1 MSSDPST
8 SMFLGSSDDLALVQ
22 RILDRRQEALAE
34 LYDRYAPLLLAVTR
48 RILTSPAEAEEALQ
62 ETFFRVW
69 NQADRFDSA
78 RSSVS
83 AWLVLAARDRA
94 LERLRQ
100 RRLHGRPA
108 AGSMSDRGVET
119 LPGVHIESAA
129 VKDRRARV
137 QAALAGFPAEHK
149 EVLGLILFD
158 GLTLA
163 GAAEQLRTPLAT
175 LKTRAL
181 RAMKQLRRDLRA
193 EIRELM

>member
-1 MSSDPST
+1 MPGEALDPELSDA
-8 SMFLGSSDDLALVQ
+8 LLVQ
-22 RILDRRQEALAE
+22 ATARGDRGAFSSLVSRHQARLWRCLRALTGSE
-34 LYDRYAPLLLAVTR
+34 QL
-48 RILTSPAEAEEALQ
+48 AEEALQ

-108 AGSMSDRGVET
+108 ASSMSDRGVET

>member
-1 MSSDPST
+1 MASDPST
-8 SMFLGSSDDLALVQ
+8 SMSLGSSDDLALVQ

-48 RILTSPAEAEEALQ
+48 RILTAPAEAEEALQ

-100 RRLHGRPA
+100 RQRHGRA
-108 AGSMSDRGVET
+108 VNGSMTDRGADT
-119 LPGVHIESAA
+119 LPGVHVEGAA

-137 QAALAGFPAEHK
+137 QAALRAVPAEHK
-149 EVLGLILFD
+149 EALGLVLFD

-163 GAAEQLRTPLAT
+163 EAAERLGVPLAT
-175 LKTRAL
+175 LKARAL